1 MEKKGYNPYA
11 TPLNYETIVEISEID
26 PPLQRSQE
34 NFAREETD
42 FSSSRKLRAPRG
54 EISVSLSR
62 GSPPPVMPRSK
73 QLLPTK
79 FAKVFSTG
87 NSKSTSS
94 REYLLI
100 QTGCLLFSRR
110 HLKPRSVKGSNEEKI
125 EKKERKEKKN
135 RRKILPIRAFVGR
148 TLIAGSIKVKRTV
161 LIRFPFSLSFQSL
174 FLLLLL
180 LFSLSLLFIVP

>member
-42 FSSSRKLRAPRG
+42 FSSSRKLRAPRE

-79 FAKVFSTG
+79 FRQSFFHGKLQVNLLSRIPINLGWLPPFFSSTLKAKIG
-87 NSKSTSS
+87 Q
-94 REYLLI
+94 R
-100 QTGCLLFSRR
+100 
-110 HLKPRSVKGSNEEKI
+110 I
-125 EKKERKEKKN
+125 ERGKNRKERKEGKKESAKN
-135 RRKILPIRAFVGR
+135 PPHPRLCRRNFDRWVN
-148 TLIAGSIKVKRTV
+148 
-161 LIRFPFSLSFQSL
+161 
-174 FLLLLL
+174 
-180 LFSLSLLFIVP
+180 